1 MVRLYRQPGRKKKID
16 LNSDSFSIY
25 FSSHRSSHS
34 LDTRGIFL
42 QNTLTEVCKEFRY
55 MTSSSLINSG
65 MNEVKKVKK
74 NWPTSVIM
82 QVITINETA
91 TLIIRFK

>member
-1 MVRLYRQPGRKKKID
+1 
-16 LNSDSFSIY
+16 
-25 FSSHRSSHS
+25 
-34 LDTRGIFL
+34 
-42 QNTLTEVCKEFRY
+42 
-55 MTSSSLINSG
+55 